1 MNRSQY
7 ISIIALAAVLL
18 MPVAT
23 HAQDTTLNRN
33 VTVERDFQPIIH
45 SAGIVSVKPTIV
57 QQEMAPVEV
66 TYSSFSQSLSPAFNI
81 NPLECSLTTW
91 NTPKPLHG
99 YVRGGLGHTNTV
111 FDFGY
116 RLEDKK
122 AKIAFDAFAH
132 HRAAW
137 GRYTVEKS
145 TFGFNIDK
153 MFSSA
158 ALYFGADAE
167 NRYYTF
173 SARYIDSTITGNIN
187 EHLPK
192 PKDLK
197 PEDKIKLW
205 AANTRIGLRST
216 GNSTFRYNIQTG
228 YSAFLFNKSVVE
240 HQIRSIATLEWNS
253 KPHRA
258 GVNVSAA
265 NLFMDVK
272 DGSIPD
278 SLYNSR
284 HAIRIEPYYAYDAK
298 RFHVHL
304 GVNLDVNIGKG
315 QMLSTME
322 NVAFAP
328 SPNVSLEY
336 DITQNWLAIYAK
348 ASGSLGEGSLQSHAY
363 TFPYRTFESGVVSS
377 HVPSYIPVQAQ
388 LGLKLRPQANLL
400 FDIHARY
407 EMKRNQFSTANP
419 YYWEVR
425 QYRENQN
432 LDKNVFG
439 DYVYCN
445 LQRWK
450 IGAEITY
457 HYQDI
462 INIFIGGGFYTGSM
476 DSIEVPTASKNKP
489 TDIAS
494 FDKAVRNDDGSF
506 KMLDRPR
513 WDLTLNIDARIDR
526 HWSLYSHN
534 YFAGKR
540 LALMWDETYDASLVN
555 AATGDDGVR
564 RTYSLTTFIPTI
576 ELNLGCMYEYN
587 KWLSVFLELNNIIHR
602 HNVYYY
608 GFTNPGVNFVLGASY
623 RF

>member
-1 MNRSQY
+1 MKTSQY
-7 ISIIALAAVLL
+7 TYILALAAVLL
-18 MPVAT
+18 MPVSAKS
-23 HAQDTTLNRN
+23 QDTTLNRN

-45 SAGIVSVKPTIV
+45 SAGIVSIKPVIV
-57 QQEMAPVEV
+57 QQEMEPVEV

-81 NPLECSLTTW
+81 NPLGCSLTTW

-99 YVRGGLGHTNTV
+99 YVRGGLGHTNTA

-122 AKIAFDAFAH
+122 ARIGFDAFAH

-137 GRYTVEKS
+137 GRYTVEQS

-153 MFSSA
+153 SFSSA

-173 SARYIDSTITGNIN
+173 SGRYIDSTVTGNID

-197 PEDKIKLW
+197 PEDKISLW
-205 AANTRIGLRST
+205 TANTRIGLRST
-216 GNSTFRYNIQTG
+216 GRGPVHYRLQTG
-228 YSAFLFNKSVVE
+228 YSAFLFRKSVVE
-240 HQIRSIATLEWNS
+240 HQIRSIASFEWNS
-253 KPHRA
+253 KPHRV
-258 GVNVSAA
+258 GVNASAV

-272 DGSIPD
+272 DGSVPD
-278 SLYNSR
+278 SLYSSR
-284 HAIRIEPYYAYDAK
+284 HAIRIEPFYGYDAK
-298 RFHVHL
+298 RFHVHI
-304 GVNLDVNIGKG
+304 GVNLDVNIGRG
-315 QMLSTME
+315 QLLSTMD

-336 DITQNWLAIYAK
+336 DITQNWLAVYAN
-348 ASGSLGEGSLQSHAY
+348 AGGYLGAGSLQEHAY
-363 TFPYRTFESGVVSS
+363 TFPYRNHQSGVVSH

-400 FDIHARY
+400 IDVHARY
-407 EMKRNQFSTANP
+407 EMKKNQFSTANP

-425 QYRENQN
+425 QFRDAMSNVD
-432 LDKNVFG
+432 LVFG
-439 DYVYCN
+439 DYVYCD

-450 IGAEITY
+450 IGADISY

-462 INIFIGGGFYTGSM
+462 IAIFIGGGYYTGSM
-476 DSIEVPTASKNKP
+476 DNIEAPLVTQKNAAEF
-489 TDIAS
+489 AS
-494 FDKAVRNDDGSF
+494 FEAAVKNPDGSF

-513 WDLTLNIDARIDR
+513 WDLRVNIDARIDR

-534 YFAGKR
+534 YFTGKR
-540 LALMWDETYDASLVN
+540 LALMWDEKLSGAGVN
-555 AATGDDGVR
+555 R
-564 RTYSLTTFIPTI
+564 EYSLRTIIPTI
-576 ELNLGCMYEYN
+576 ELDLGCMYEYN
-587 KWLSVFLELNNIIHR
+587 KWLSVYLELNNIIHR

-608 GFTNPGVNFVLGASY
+608 GFTNPGVNFLLGASY
-623 RF
+623 KF